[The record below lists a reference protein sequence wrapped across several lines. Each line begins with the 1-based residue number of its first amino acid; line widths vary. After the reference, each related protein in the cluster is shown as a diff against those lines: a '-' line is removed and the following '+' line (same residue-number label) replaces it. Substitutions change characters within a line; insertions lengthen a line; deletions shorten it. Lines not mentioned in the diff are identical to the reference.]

1 MIPGLYQDGEQS
13 PGVSAGLHFRARWRT
28 ASREGQGGKASA
40 PEVDHAQNMP
50 EFKEPLD
57 TTLRHSVAGFMWRQG
72 LVLCGGRG

>member
-1 MIPGLYQDGEQS
+1 MVSSHLGFLQGSISEQDG
-13 PGVSAGLHFRARWRT
+13 GLH
-28 ASREGQGGKASA
+28 QGRVRMDKLLPQRLTVQETGC
-40 PEVDHAQNMP
+40 PGPNMP